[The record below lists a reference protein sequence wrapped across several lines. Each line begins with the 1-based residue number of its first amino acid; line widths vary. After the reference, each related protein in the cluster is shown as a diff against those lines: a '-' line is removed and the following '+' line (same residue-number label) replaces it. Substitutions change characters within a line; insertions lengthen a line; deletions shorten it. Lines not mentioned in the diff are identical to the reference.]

1 MVLAPS
7 TLLTSCFGC
16 RRCGT
21 NQSGSG
27 FSFDGSS
34 IPDGIMGLG
43 NLNISVPSTL
53 ANANIMQN
61 SFSMCFD
68 NTSDGSGRL
77 VFGDRGSSKVAS
89 TNMLTVT
96 NQPYVPHKL
105 SSFIKVDGV
114 KTMTWIAECIYY
126 YEIRLRKF

>member
-1 MVLAPS
+1 MVLAPCY
-7 TLLTSCFGC
+7 LLTSCSGC
-16 RRCGT
+16 RRCGL

-27 FSFDGSS
+27 LTGTSLQDGL
-34 IPDGIMGLG
+34 MGLG

-53 ANANIMQN
+53 ANANIVQN

-89 TNMLTVT
+89 TNMLTIT
-96 NQPYVPHKL
+96 DQPYVPHKL

-114 KTMTWIAECIYY
+114 KTMT
-126 YEIRLRKF
+126 